1 MAKKM
6 KVTLRKYQELGVRD
20 LRLAFM
26 QGHRSILY
34 VLPTGGGKTVIFCH
48 IAEQAATKG
57 NRIVILVHRQ
67 ELVDQTSKALSALGV
82 HHGIIASDHQMDL
95 TYSVQ
100 VASVQTLVR
109 RLHKIPADYFQLLV
123 VDEAHH
129 AVAGSW
135 SNVIDHY
142 PKAKVLGVTATPERL
157 DGQGLKDKFTKMI
170 VGPQLAE
177 LTEQGHLAKARVFC
191 PPIKIDLSKLEKKMG
206 DYDMA
211 LAEQELMMADT
222 VGDSVKHFKRWI
234 KDGTAIAFCTTVAH
248 SQSVAETFNENG
260 IAAAHLD
267 GKMAKDERRKLIKQL
282 GTGEIRVLTSC
293 QIISEGTDVPSV
305 TGCLLLRPT
314 LSLSLYLQQ
323 VGRCLRPSPGK
334 AAAIIL
340 DHVGNVKKHG
350 MPDQHREWSLNA
362 KKRSKRNLEEE
373 VHVKVCPECFM
384 TVISQTQVCP
394 TCGHVF
400 TTTPARH
407 KYVDEDLQ
415 EMTAIKAD
423 ERLEQRRKKAQVGQ
437 ARTLDELIAL
447 GKERNYKPG
456 WAHYIY
462 NSRHI
467 KRYGRQQ

>member
-1 MAKKM
+1 M
-6 KVTLRKYQELGVRD
+6 KVSLRNYQEAGVSQ
-20 LRLAFM
+20 LRFQFAL
-26 QGHRSILY
+26 GHRSVLY
-34 VLPTGGGKTVIFCH
+34 VLPTGGGKTVVFCH
-48 IAEQAATKG
+48 IAEQAAVKG

-67 ELVDQTSKALSALGV
+67 ELVDQTSQALRSLGV
-82 HHGIIASDHQMDL
+82 EHGIIAADHQMDL
-95 TYSVQ
+95 TPSVQ

-109 RLHKIPADYFQLLV
+109 RLHKIPADHFQLLV

-135 SNVIDHY
+135 GKVIDHY

-157 DGQGLKDKFTKMI
+157 DGQGLKDKFTTMI

-191 PPIKIDLSKLEKKMG
+191 PPIKLDLSKLSKKMG

-211 LAEQELMMADT
+211 KAELELMEAKY
-222 VGDSVKHFKRWI
+222 VGDTIKHFKRYI
-234 KDGTAIAFCTTVAH
+234 KDGTAIAFCATIAH
-248 SQSVAETFNENG
+248 SQAVAETFNENG
-260 IAAAHLD
+260 VAAAHLD
-267 GKMAKDERRKLIKQL
+267 GTMAKDERRKLIKQL
-282 GTGEIRVLTSC
+282 GTGEIKVLTSC

-314 LSLSLYLQQ
+314 LSLSMYLQQ

-350 MPDQHREWSLNA
+350 MPEQHRDWSLDA
-362 KKRSKRNLEEE
+362 KKRSKRNREDE
-373 VHVKVCPECFM
+373 VHVKVCPKCFV
-384 TVISQTQVCP
+384 TVVSQTQVCA

-407 KYVDEDLQ
+407 KVSDADLE
-415 EMTAIKAD
+415 EMTAIKI
-423 ERLEQRRKKAQVGQ
+423 EEQQVQKKRQAQIGQ

-447 GKERNYKPG
+447 GKKRNYKPG

-462 NSRHI
+462 NSRQI
-467 KRYGRQQ
+467 RRYGRQQ

>member
-1 MAKKM
+1 M
-6 KVTLRKYQELGVRD
+6 KVSLRKYQEEGVSQ
-20 LRLAFM
+20 LRFQFAL
-26 QGHRSILY
+26 GHRSVLY
-34 VLPTGGGKTVIFCH
+34 VLPTGGGKTVVFCH
-48 IAEQAATKG
+48 IAEQAAIKG

-67 ELVDQTSKALSALGV
+67 ELVDQTSKALDSLGV
-82 HHGIIASDHQMDL
+82 QHGIIAADHKMDL
-95 TYSVQ
+95 SPAVQ

-109 RLHKIPADYFQLLV
+109 RLHKIPADHFQLLV

-135 SNVIDHY
+135 STVIEHY

-157 DGQGLKDKFTKMI
+157 DGRGLKDKFSTMI
-170 VGPQLAE
+170 IGPQLLD
-177 LTEQGHLAKARVFC
+177 LTTQGHLAKARVFC
-191 PPIKIDLSKLEKKMG
+191 PPVKIDLSKLDKKMG

-211 LAEQELMMADT
+211 EAERQLMMADT
-222 VGDSVKHFKRWI
+222 VGDSVKHFQRYI
-234 KDGTAIAFCTTVAH
+234 GDGTAIAFCATIAH
-248 SQSVAETFNENG
+248 SQAVAKTFNENG

-267 GKMAKDERRKLIKQL
+267 GNMSKDARRKMIKQL
-282 GTGEIRVLTSC
+282 GTGEIRVLASC

-323 VGRCLRPSPGK
+323 VGRCLRPAPGK

-350 MPDQHREWSLNA
+350 MPEQYRDWSLDA
-362 KKRSKRNLEEE
+362 KKRSKRSNQEE
-373 VHVKVCPECFM
+373 VHVKVCPECFT
-384 TVISQTQVCP
+384 TVVSQTQVCP

-407 KYVDEDLQ
+407 IHVDVDLQ
-415 EMTAIKAD
+415 EMRAIDA
-423 ERLEQRRKKAQVGQ
+423 EQRQEQRKKKAQVGQ